1 MSPPDEK
8 RNGLTWEDLHKEMK
22 DLVTK
27 DEVNKLGER
36 LGEQLMSLD
45 LRFESFTQ
53 QVSEST
59 RQTAT
64 LTAQLAADCGSLKES
79 SDGHSTKLETLR
91 VDLTTLQIDSA
102 RGDKRG
108 GIIAAALAFAG
119 SAIAAAFGANR

>member
-1 MSPPDEK
+1 MTPPRKK

-27 DEVNKLGER
+27 DEVNQLGDR
-36 LGEQLMSLD
+36 LGQQLMSLD

-64 LTAQLAADCGSLKES
+64 LTAQLAADCGSLKDS
-79 SDGHSTKLETLR
+79 SASHSAKLETLR

-102 RGDKRG
+102 RGDKRV

-119 SAIAAAFGANR
+119 SAIATAFGTHR

>member
-1 MSPPDEK
+1 MSPPDEE

-27 DEVNKLGER
+27 DEVNRLGER
-36 LGEQLMSLD
+36 LGQQLMSLD

-53 QVSEST
+53 QAAEST

-64 LTAQLAADCGSLKES
+64 LTAQLAADSKGLKEYM
-79 SDGHSTKLETLR
+79 DDHSARLGSLR

-102 RGDKRG
+102 RGDKRA
-108 GIIAAALAFAG
+108 GIIASILTFLGALA
-119 SAIAAAFGANR
+119 AAMYGASR

>member
-27 DEVNKLGER
+27 DEVNRLGER
-36 LGEQLMSLD
+36 LGQQLMSLD

-53 QVSEST
+53 QAAEST

-64 LTAQLAADCGSLKES
+64 LTAQLAADSKGLKEYM
-79 SDGHSTKLETLR
+79 DDHSARLGSLR

-102 RGDKRG
+102 RGDKRV

-119 SAIAAAFGANR
+119 SAIATAFGTHR